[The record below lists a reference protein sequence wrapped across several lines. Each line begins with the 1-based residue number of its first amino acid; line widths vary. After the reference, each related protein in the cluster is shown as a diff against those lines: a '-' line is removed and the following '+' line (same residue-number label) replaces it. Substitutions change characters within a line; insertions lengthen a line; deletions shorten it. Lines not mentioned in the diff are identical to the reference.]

1 MAQLNTPCVAL
12 DCEMVGTGPLA
23 DIDMLARASLVNQ
36 DGECIYDRYV
46 KPSQKITSYRTS
58 VSGITPDL
66 LIDATDFRTVQRD
79 VAALIKDSILV
90 GHSVNH
96 DLDVLE
102 LKHPEAMTRDTAYYQ
117 PFMLQNKNRSPS
129 LKILA
134 QKELGLRI
142 QQNDHNS
149 VTDAQATMGI
159 YRKHRKNWERKWNK

>member
-12 DCEMVGTGPLA
+12 DCEMVGAGPYA
-23 DIDMLARASLVNQ
+23 ETDMLARASLVNLE
-36 DGECIYDRYV
+36 GECIYDQYV
-46 KPSQKITSYRTS
+46 KPRQKVTSYRTR

-66 LIDATDFRTVQRD
+66 LVDAMDFRTVQRD
-79 VAALIKDSILV
+79 VAALLKDSILV

-102 LKHPEAMTRDTAYYQ
+102 LKHPEAMTRDTAYYL
-117 PFMLQNKNRSPS
+117 PFMRQNRNRSPS

-134 QKELGLRI
+134 QRELGLRI

-149 VTDAQATMGI
+149 VTDAQATMAI
-159 YRKHRKNWERKWNK
+159 YKKHRRNWERKL